1 MKKCNSCQSMQK
13 DSNKFC
19 TQCGSAE
26 FSPIDKQYLHMNLDT
41 EKKNL
46 LAFLKNNSILVAI
59 AAAVVILVV
68 TATTVLFNPLNQ
80 IMYDIKRDNFS
91 AAADIYQ
98 TKIIDDVDKNRKT
111 YSKVSTYA
119 KELLEQYKKQEISY
133 DDLSTKLNGINSI
146 QILRKEIGYI
156 YMEADQIRFLRE
168 TYSSAE
174 TEFEKGNYEEAINLY
189 GQVAYTD
196 FENSE
201 DAVEKYNQ
209 SIKAFR
215 DDVMSSVQGY
225 IDSGEYSSALYLLDD
240 ALDTLPEDTEL
251 LSAQQSCMQAEYDDN
266 IQNLLEETE
275 VYKKNKDYVE
285 ALDFLESC
293 ISTYPEEA
301 LLQKEKTDCLAEFEA
316 YVIEESLKLAKEGN
330 YQNALSLTESGLN
343 YFTST
348 KVTEL
353 STIYASYIPVIL
365 GEMEMFQNNTQGG
378 MWVSKTDETNK
389 YLEDNYGNVYE
400 NSLSVGHGS
409 VTYLVNF
416 KYQTFSGTVAFP
428 KGVES
433 DGARESATL
442 TIYGDGQKIK
452 EFIKVN
458 EATKPEAFSLDVS
471 SYERI
476 TLEWSCAGMNIWED
490 WGFFATIFDG
500 MLVPIP
506 IELQEDI

>member
-1 MKKCNSCQSMQK
+1 M
-13 DSNKFC
+13 
-19 TQCGSAE
+19 
-26 FSPIDKQYLHMNLDT
+26 
-41 EKKNL
+41 
-46 LAFLKNNSILVAI
+46 
-59 AAAVVILVV
+59 
-68 TATTVLFNPLNQ
+68 
-80 IMYDIKRDNFS
+80 
-91 AAADIYQ
+91 
-98 TKIIDDVDKNRKT
+98 
-111 YSKVSTYA
+111 
-119 KELLEQYKKQEISY
+119 
-133 DDLSTKLNGINSI
+133 
-146 QILRKEIGYI
+146 
-156 YMEADQIRFLRE
+156 
-168 TYSSAE
+168 
-174 TEFEKGNYEEAINLY
+174 
-189 GQVAYTD
+189 
-196 FENSE
+196 
-201 DAVEKYNQ
+201 
-209 SIKAFR
+209 
-215 DDVMSSVQGY
+215 
-225 IDSGEYSSALYLLDD
+225 
-240 ALDTLPEDTEL
+240 
-251 LSAQQSCMQAEYDDN
+251 
-266 IQNLLEETE
+266 
-275 VYKKNKDYVE
+275 
-285 ALDFLESC
+285 
-293 ISTYPEEA
+293 
-301 LLQKEKTDCLAEFEA
+301 
-316 YVIEESLKLAKEGN
+316 IEESLKLAKEGN

-353 STIYASYIPVIL
+353 NTIYASYIPVIL

-378 MWVSKTDETNK
+378 MWVSKTDETNQ
-389 YLEDNYGNVYE
+389 YLEDNYGNVYA

-416 KYQTFSGTVAFP
+416 KYQTFSGTVGFP